1 MTQITKSLGTD
12 IEVLS
17 ANGLSTFID
26 VNDGVPKWKD
36 TNGFIEPMSN
46 YIDTTIENIG
56 TGAEVYVDGSTTPSQ
71 MRTITQG
78 ANVVITQNTND
89 IQISVPATIVGQVGL
104 YSQTA
109 KSTPV
114 TNTTIATSLIDGG
127 VGSLSVPANGFQV
140 GDSFVA
146 KFMGEISS
154 LNNAQLEIRISSNGV
169 VLADSGVFS
178 LVVTNNKIWDME
190 IDFTIRTIGGAGVA
204 SIATAG
210 RFNYN
215 KNSNNTPESVGFF
228 FANNTTFDTTIAN
241 TLQVTAQWGSAST
254 SNIIATELF
263 TLYRV
268 Y

>member
-1 MTQITKSLGTD
+1 MSKITKSLRTD
-12 IEVLS
+12 IEVPF
-17 ANGLSTFID
+17 ANGVSTFID

-36 TNGFIEPMSN
+36 TNGFIEPISN
-46 YIDTTIENIG
+46 YIDTTIENVG
-56 TGAEVYVDGSTTPSQ
+56 TGAEVYVDGSTSPSQ

-78 ANVVITQNTND
+78 ANVVITQNTNE
-89 IQISVPATIVGQVGL
+89 IEISVPATIVGQVGL

-109 KSTPV
+109 QSTPI
-114 TNTTIATSLIDGG
+114 TNTTTPTSLINGG

-146 KFMGEISS
+146 KFTGEVSS
-154 LNNAQLEIRISSNGV
+154 LNNATIEFHISSNGV
-169 VLADSGVFS
+169 TLADSGVIT

-190 IDFTIRTIGGAGVA
+190 IDFTIRAIGGAGVA
-204 SIATAG
+204 SIATSG

-228 FANNTTFDTTIAN
+228 FANNTTFDTTITN
-241 TLQVTAQWGSAST
+241 TLVVTAQWGSASA
-254 SNIIATELF
+254 SNSIATELF
-263 TLYRV
+263 NLYRV